1 MSTASAPGGAPE
13 ESGGSTAPAARPRAT
28 IASIA
33 AEAGVSVPT
42 VSKVLNGRSDVA
54 RSTRARV
61 EEVMARHQYK
71 RRSRGPSP
79 SGPPL
84 VDLVFHEMESEWALE
99 IVRGVEATLAD
110 LGASVVLTAS
120 GGKHRPG
127 QQWLDGVLA
136 RRPMGVILVMS
147 TLTSNQREQLES
159 RSIPFVALDTDG
171 EPPAGVPAVGSTNW
185 DGGMAATGHLI
196 ELGHH
201 RVAVISGP
209 KDVLCSRARVDGFRS
224 AHERA
229 GLSYDP
235 ELIRWGDFYIA
246 GGYEHAMEL
255 LARPDRPTSIFA
267 GADMQAVGVL
277 RAARELGLSVPRD
290 LSVVGYDNLPLA
302 DWFSPRLTTVNQPL
316 QAMAKTATSMMLT
329 LAEGKQPP
337 ALRVDLA
344 TDLVVR
350 ESTAPPPHGV
360 RS

>member
-1 MSTASAPGGAPE
+1 MSTASAPGGAPD
-13 ESGGSTAPAARPRAT
+13 ESGGSTPPAARPRAT

-159 RSIPFVALDTDG
+159 RDRKSTRLNSSHVAISY
-171 EPPAGVPAVGSTNW
+171 AVF
-185 DGGMAATGHLI
+185 
-196 ELGHH
+196 
-201 RVAVISGP
+201 
-209 KDVLCSRARVDGFRS
+209 C
-224 AHERA
+224 
-229 GLSYDP
+229 
-235 ELIRWGDFYIA
+235 
-246 GGYEHAMEL
+246 
-255 LARPDRPTSIFA
+255 
-267 GADMQAVGVL
+267 
-277 RAARELGLSVPRD
+277 
-290 LSVVGYDNLPLA
+290 
-302 DWFSPRLTTVNQPL
+302 
-316 QAMAKTATSMMLT
+316 
-329 LAEGKQPP
+329 
-337 ALRVDLA
+337 
-344 TDLVVR
+344 
-350 ESTAPPPHGV
+350 
-360 RS
+360 